1 MMSCILTLLAIYIIG
16 GFIINILAGEKIVK

>member
-16 GFIINILAGEKIVK
+16 GFIINIIAGEKIVK